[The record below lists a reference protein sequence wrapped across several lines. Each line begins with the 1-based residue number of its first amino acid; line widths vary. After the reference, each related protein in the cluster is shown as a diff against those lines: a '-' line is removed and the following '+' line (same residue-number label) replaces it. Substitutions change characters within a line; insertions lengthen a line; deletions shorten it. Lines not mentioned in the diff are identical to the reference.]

1 MPSVSSVHSPA
12 ALNTISIRGHGKKW
26 RNLSVD
32 EIMNYAQKHKC
43 SFVCAHN
50 TLMNKAFEDKDVE
63 ECNA

>member
-1 MPSVSSVHSPA
+1 MPSVSSVHIPSA
-12 ALNTISIRGHGKKW
+12 MNTISIRGHGKKW

-50 TLMNKAFEDKDVE
+50 ILMNKAFADKDVE
-63 ECNA
+63 DYNA